1 MSGSESRLPRSPS
14 ASRRLALAA
23 TVAATLLAVALACG
37 RGDDPGELVR
47 ETVQI
52 AATPVAQ
59 AAELA
64 IAAQTG
70 FVPVAPPG
78 SVVLPSLSDVVEE
91 VNPSIASIAVE
102 AAARG
107 LFYDFT
113 DEASGSGIVLR
124 ADGYIL
130 TNFHVIRD
138 ATKILVGLPDGR
150 VYDATVVGRDLL
162 TDLAVLKIDADDL
175 AVANFGDSNLL
186 RPGDWVMAMGHA
198 LDLKGGPSV
207 TLGIVSARGRTVET
221 VQGSLYDMIQTDAAI
236 NDGNSG
242 GPLVD
247 LEGRVI
253 GVNTAM
259 LRQAQG
265 IGFAVSSEVAQRI
278 AHSLIERG
286 RVVRPLIGL
295 TGRDLTQALADEMG
309 METPD
314 GIVTTHMSGTGPAY
328 GAGIRVGDVITHI
341 DGAPTPDMATFL
353 TILWTYDVGDVVE
366 VRYLNS
372 DGESTTT
379 VTLVER
385 PSD

>member
-1 MSGSESRLPRSPS
+1 MPEAAAAVATVVQAAVPG
-14 ASRRLALAA
+14 LAA
-23 TVAATLLAVALACG
+23 
-37 RGDDPGELVR
+37 
-47 ETVQI
+47 
-52 AATPVAQ
+52 Q
-59 AAELA
+59 A
-64 IAAQTG
+64 G
-70 FVPVAPPG
+70 FVPAG
-78 SVVLPSLSDVVEE
+78 SQNLLVLPSLSNIVEE
-91 VNPSIASIAVE
+91 VNPSIVSIAVE
-102 AAARG
+102 AVARG

-113 DEASGSGIVLR
+113 DDASGSGIVIR
-124 ADGYIL
+124 ADGYVL
-130 TNFHVIRD
+130 TNFHVIKD

-150 VYDATVVGRDLL
+150 AYDATVVGRDLL
-162 TDLAVLKIDADDL
+162 TDLAVLKIDARDL
-175 AVANFGDSNLL
+175 TVADFGDSDLL

-221 VQGSLYDMIQTDAAI
+221 VQGSLFDMIQTDAAI

-278 AHSLIERG
+278 ADSLIERG

-295 TGRDLTQALADEMG
+295 TGRDLTQAMADEMG
-309 METPD
+309 MDSAD
-314 GIVTTHMSGTGPAY
+314 GIVTTHMTGTGPASQ
-328 GAGIRVGDVITHI
+328 AGIRVGDVITHI
-341 DGAPTPDMATFL
+341 DGTPTPDMATFL

-366 VRYLNS
+366 VRYLNAD
-372 DGESTTT
+372 DGENTTS
-379 VTLVER
+379 VKLVER